1 MRDGAESFALADRTF
16 FDWPGN
22 WDLEATRFPA
32 PPLPDGWRRED
43 NEAWTFCRP
52 PEDRLPDQGW
62 KIHVS
67 AAPEDAT
74 RTLADVAAYCTRH
87 GIAFK
92 YLKSANV
99 LRALSRKYAQRSSAG
114 KLLTVYP
121 VDDAE
126 FARTLEGL
134 DALVGGRPGPYVLTD
149 LRFRQGPLHVRY
161 GGFRTHYTEDT
172 DGELVTALHRPDGTP
187 EPDRRTPVF
196 HTPDWVELPDV
207 LKDSLAARQALD
219 DFPYRITGAL
229 QFSHGGGVY
238 RAVPTGADA
247 LGAGEAGVVLKEG
260 RPYSGT
266 DGTGRDAVSR
276 IAHEHRM
283 LQRLAGM
290 PGIPRTFGTFQVRD
304 HLFLVLEDIA
314 GQDFQTWLAAHHPL
328 TVPDPDEQAVAH
340 YRDRALALFGR
351 IEALVATVHGR
362 GIRIGDLHP
371 GNLIIRPGDEPVL
384 IDFEV
389 ADELDRATPSSLGA
403 PGFHRADATGADG
416 DHYALAAIG
425 LWLFLPLA
433 ALGGLA
439 PDKAPALLAAA
450 AERFGL
456 PDALVARLAPQLAP
470 NDNTTATLRSSPGT
484 FPPTDV
490 LVSLA
495 RGLRDSATP
504 HRTDRL
510 YPGGF
515 EQFVEGGAGFGHGA
529 AGVLWARH
537 TALGERDEQGAA
549 WLRAAVDRV
558 PAERI
563 GFYDGLHG
571 IAYVLRQ
578 LGDDEAALR
587 ALDRAADKLSVR
599 HCPSLYR
606 GLSGVGLNLLHFADA
621 LDSADLRRQALGL
634 ADRVTERLTA
644 ARTEPVERRR
654 RRGSKDAAG
663 LMYGWSGA
671 ALFLLAA
678 HRATG
683 DPALLDEAVHAVHR
697 DLDRCAPG
705 PQHTLQV
712 DEGFRLL
719 PYLDNGSAGIA
730 LVAAELL
737 RVRDDDR
744 IRAALPALLR
754 ACAADFV
761 IESGLLGGRAGLLA
775 TLAALRDRVPLSPDA
790 GDRPDGPALS
800 SPDVD
805 RYLRRHLT
813 RLGQHAMTWN
823 GATVFPCDGR
833 ARISMG
839 LADGGA
845 GVLLALSAT
854 ERGTPLLPFLTDS
867 RLAAAVHPA
876 APGRAGGAH
885 GAATPT
891 APSGAAGTAHRGR
904 EVSTDDHHG
913 PSGPGGAGR
922 A

>member
-32 PPLPDGWRRED
+32 PPLPDGWTRED

-52 PEDRLPDQGW
+52 AEDRLPDQGW

-67 AAPEDAT
+67 AAPEDAA
-74 RTLADVAAYCTRH
+74 RTLADVAAHCTAH

-126 FARTLEGL
+126 FAAALEGL
-134 DALVGGRPGPYVLTD
+134 DALIGGRPGPYVLTD
-149 LRFRQGPLHVRY
+149 LRFRQGPLYVRY
-161 GGFRTHYTEDT
+161 GGFRTRYLEDD
-172 DGELVTALHRPDGTP
+172 DGDLVTAFRRPDGTP
-187 EPDRRTPVF
+187 EADRRTPVF
-196 HTPDWVELPDV
+196 HTPDWVQLPDV
-207 LKDSLAARQALD
+207 LKDSLAARQVLD

-238 RAVPTGADA
+238 RAAPLGGDA
-247 LGAGEAGVVLKEG
+247 PGAGESSVVLKEG
-260 RPYSGT
+260 RPFSGT
-266 DGTGRDAVSR
+266 DGIGRDAVTR
-276 IAHEHRM
+276 VAHEHRM
-283 LQRLAGM
+283 LQRLAGL
-290 PGIPRTFGTFQVRD
+290 PGIPRTFGTLKVRD
-304 HLFLVLEDIA
+304 HLFLVLEDID

-328 TVPDPDEQAVAH
+328 TVPDPDERAVTD
-340 YRDRALALFGR
+340 YRDRAVALFDR
-351 IEALVATVHGR
+351 IEALVASVHAR
-362 GIRIGDLHP
+362 GLRIGDLHP
-371 GNLIIRPGDEPVL
+371 GNLIIKPGDEPVL

-389 ADELDRATPSSLGA
+389 ADDLDRATPSSLGA
-403 PGFHRADATGADG
+403 PGFHRGDATGADG

-439 PDKAPALLAAA
+439 PDKAAALLATA
-450 AERFGL
+450 AERYAL

-470 NDNTTATLRSSPGT
+470 NDDTTSQLRSSPGA
-484 FPPTDV
+484 FPPDDV
-490 LVSLA
+490 LASLG
-495 RGLRDSATP
+495 RGLRASATP
-504 HRTDRL
+504 YRTDRL
-510 YPGGF
+510 YPGDF
-515 EQFVEGGAGFGHGA
+515 EQFVEGGAGFAHGA

-537 TALGERDEQGAA
+537 IALGERDEQGAA
-549 WLRAAVDRV
+549 WLRAALDKT

-571 IAYVLRQ
+571 MAYVLRE
-578 LGDDEAALR
+578 LGDHEAAGR
-587 ALDRAADKLSVR
+587 ALERAAGSLALR

-621 LDSADLRRQALGL
+621 LDSAALRQQALGL
-634 ADRVTERLTA
+634 ADRVTDRLDA
-644 ARTEPVERRR
+644 ARTAPVARRR
-654 RRGSKDAAG
+654 RRGSTDAAG

-671 ALFLLAA
+671 ALFLLHA

-683 DPALLDEAVHAVHR
+683 DPGLLDAAVRAVHR
-697 DLDRCAPG
+697 DLDRCSPG
-705 PQHTLQV
+705 PQGTLQV

-730 LVAAELL
+730 LVAAHLL
-737 RVRDDDR
+737 DHRDDPR
-744 IRAALPALLR
+744 IHEALPALLR

-775 TLAALRDRVPLSPDA
+775 TLALLRDRVPLP
-790 GDRPDGPALS
+790 PDGPERPGGPAL
-800 SPDVD
+800 DRAAVD

-813 RLGQHAMTWN
+813 NLGQHAMTWN

-833 ARISMG
+833 ARISMD
-839 LADGGA
+839 LAGGGA
-845 GVLLALSAT
+845 GVLLALAT
-854 ERGTPLLPFLTDS
+854 AERGTPLLPFLTDS
-867 RLAAAVHPA
+867 RPAAAVAPA
-876 APGRAGGAH
+876 APGRGGGAT
-885 GAATPT
+885 GAVTPT
-891 APSGAAGTAHRGR
+891 APSGAAGTADRGR
-904 EVSTDDHHG
+904 EVSSDDHHG

>member
-52 PEDRLPDQGW
+52 PEDQLPDQGW

-67 AAPEDAT
+67 AAPDDAV
-74 RTLADVAAYCTRH
+74 RTLADVARYCSRH

-161 GGFRTHYTEDT
+161 GGFRTHYMEDT

-196 HTPDWVELPDV
+196 HTPDWVGLPDV

-238 RAVPTGADA
+238 RAVPTRADA
-247 LGAGEAGVVLKEG
+247 PGAGEAGVVLKEG

-276 IAHEHRM
+276 ITHEHRM

-371 GNLIIRPGDEPVL
+371 GNLIIRPGDVPVL

-439 PDKAPALLAAA
+439 PDKASALLSAA

-470 NDNTTATLRSSPGT
+470 NDNTTSTLRSSPGT

-504 HRTDRL
+504 HRSDRL

-537 TALGERDEQGAA
+537 TALGECDEQGVA

-558 PAERI
+558 PAERT

-571 IAYVLRQ
+571 MAYVLRQ

-606 GLSGVGLNLLHFADA
+606 GLSGVGLNLLHFAGA
-621 LDSADLRRQALGL
+621 LDSADLRRQALCL

-644 ARTEPVERRR
+644 ARAEPVERRR

-775 TLAALRDRVPLSPDA
+775 TLAVLRDRVPLSPDA
-790 GDRPDGPALS
+790 GERPDGPALS
-800 SPDVD
+800 GPAVD

-813 RLGQHAMTWN
+813 RLGQHALTWH

-885 GAATPT
+885 RAATPT
-891 APSGAAGTAHRGR
+891 APSGAAGTTHRGR
-904 EVSTDDHHG
+904 EVS
-913 PSGPGGAGR
+913 
-922 A
+922 

>member
-32 PPLPDGWRRED
+32 PPLPDGWSRED

-52 PEDRLPDQGW
+52 PEDHLPDQGW

-67 AAPEDAT
+67 AAPDDAR
-74 RTLADVAAYCTRH
+74 RTLADVAAYCARH

-121 VDDAE
+121 VDEAQL
-126 FARTLEGL
+126 AHALEGL

-149 LRFRQGPLHVRY
+149 LRFREGPLYVRY
-161 GGFRTHYTEDT
+161 GGFRTRYTEGG
-172 DGELVTALHRPDGTP
+172 DGELVTAFRRPDGTP

-196 HTPDWVELPDV
+196 HTPDWAGMPDI
-207 LKDSLAARQALD
+207 LKDSLAARQAVD

-229 QFSHGGGVY
+229 QFSNGGGVY
-238 RAVPTGADA
+238 RAVPAGDDA
-247 LGAGEAGVVLKEG
+247 LGAGADSVVLKEG

-266 DGTGRDAVSR
+266 DGVGRDAVSR
-276 IAHEHRM
+276 LAHEHRM
-283 LQRLAGM
+283 LERLAGV
-290 PGIPRTFGTFQVRD
+290 PGIPRTFGTLQVRD

-351 IEALVATVHGR
+351 IEALVARVHDR

-389 ADELDRATPSSLGA
+389 ADEIGRATPSSLGA

-439 PDKAPALLAAA
+439 PDKAPALLATA
-450 AERFGL
+450 AERYAL
-456 PDALVARLAPQLAP
+456 PDHLVARLAPQLAP
-470 NDNTTATLRSSPGT
+470 NDDSTSQLASLPGP
-484 FPPTDV
+484 FPPTG
-490 LVSLA
+490 LLA
-495 RGLRDSATP
+495 ALGRGLRDSATP

-510 YPGGF
+510 HPGDF
-515 EQFVEGGAGFGHGA
+515 EQFIEGGAGFGHGA

-537 TALGERDEQGAA
+537 TALGEHDEEGVA

-571 IAYVLRQ
+571 IAYVLRE
-578 LGDDEAALR
+578 LGDEQGALR
-587 ALDRAADKLSVR
+587 ALDRAAGKLAVR

-606 GLSGVGLNLLHFADA
+606 GLSGVGLSLLHFAGA
-621 LDSADLRRQALGL
+621 LDSDALRQQALGL
-634 ADRVTERLTA
+634 ADRVTRRLTA
-644 ARTEPVERRR
+644 ARGEPVVRTRRH
-654 RRGSKDAAG
+654 GSKDAAG

-671 ALFLLAA
+671 ALFLLRA
-678 HRATG
+678 HQATG
-683 DPALLDEAVHAVHR
+683 DPGLLDEAVRAVHR
-697 DLDRCAPG
+697 DLDRCSPG
-705 PQHTLQV
+705 PQDTLQV

-737 RVRDDDR
+737 DLRDDDR
-744 IRAALPALLR
+744 IRAALPRLLR

-775 TLAALRDRVPLSPDA
+775 TLAALRTRVPLPPDDA
-790 GDRPDGPALS
+790 E
-800 SPDVD
+800 

-813 RLGQHAMTWN
+813 NLGQHAMTWH

-833 ARISMG
+833 ARISMD
-839 LADGGA
+839 LAGGGA

-867 RLAAAVHPA
+867 RSAAAVHSA
-876 APGRAGGAH
+876 APGRGGGAT

-891 APSGAAGTAHRGR
+891 APSGAAGTAHHGR
-904 EVSTDDHHG
+904 EVSK
-913 PSGPGGAGR
+913 
-922 A
+922 

>member
-32 PPLPDGWRRED
+32 PPLPDGWTHDE
-43 NEAWTFCRP
+43 NEAWAFCRP

-67 AAPEDAT
+67 AAPDDAP
-74 RTLADVAAYCTRH
+74 RTIADVAAYCTRH
-87 GIAFK
+87 GLTFK

-121 VDDAE
+121 VDEAE
-126 FARTLEGL
+126 LARTLEGL

-149 LRFRQGPLHVRY
+149 LRFREGPLYVRY
-161 GGFRTHYTEDT
+161 GGFRTHFTEDA
-172 DGELVTALHRPDGTP
+172 DGELVTAFHRPDGTP

-196 HTPDWVELPDV
+196 HTPDWVTVPDV
-207 LKDSLAARQALD
+207 LKESLAARQALD

-229 QFSHGGGVY
+229 QFSNGGGVY
-238 RAVPTGADA
+238 RAAPLGPDA
-247 LGAGEAGVVLKEG
+247 LGAGETGVVLKEG
-260 RPYSGT
+260 RPWSGT
-266 DGTGRDAVSR
+266 DGVGRDAVTR
-276 IAHEHRM
+276 LAHEHRM
-283 LQRLAGM
+283 LQRLAGL
-290 PGIPRTFGTFQVRD
+290 PGIPRTFGTLQVRD
-304 HLFLVLEDIA
+304 HLFLVLEDID

-340 YRDRALALFGR
+340 YRDRALTLFGR
-351 IEALVATVHGR
+351 IEALVAAVHGR
-362 GIRIGDLHP
+362 GVRIGDLHP

-384 IDFEV
+384 LDFEV

-439 PDKAPALLAAA
+439 PDKAPALLATAA
-450 AERFGL
+450 KRYAL

-470 NDNTTATLRSSPGT
+470 NDDTTSELRSLPGT

-490 LVSLA
+490 LASLG
-495 RGLRDSATP
+495 RGLRESATP
-504 HRTDRL
+504 HRADRL
-510 YPGGF
+510 FPGDF

-537 TALGERDEQGAA
+537 TVLGERDEEGAA

-571 IAYVLRQ
+571 MAYVLRE
-578 LGDDEAALR
+578 LGDDEAAQR
-587 ALDRAADKLSVR
+587 ALDRAADRIPVR

-606 GLSGVGLNLLHFADA
+606 GLSGVGLNLLHFADVLDRPDLRQQA
-621 LDSADLRRQALGL
+621 LDL
-634 ADRVTERLTA
+634 AGRVTDRLTA

-654 RRGSKDAAG
+654 RRGAQDAAG

-671 ALFLLAA
+671 ALFLLRA
-678 HRATG
+678 HQATG
-683 DPALLDEAVHAVHR
+683 DPGLLDQAVLAVHR
-697 DLDRCAPG
+697 DLDRCSPG
-705 PQHTLQV
+705 PQDTLQV

-730 LVAAELL
+730 LVAAALL
-737 RVRDDDR
+737 DHRDDDR
-744 IRAALPALLR
+744 IQRALPALLR

-775 TLAALRDRVPLSPDA
+775 TLAALRERA
-790 GDRPDGPALS
+790 AL
-800 SPDVD
+800 PPERTD

-813 RLGQHAMTWN
+813 NLGQHAMTRN
-823 GATVFPCDGR
+823 GAVVFPCDGR
-833 ARISMG
+833 ARISMD
-839 LADGGA
+839 LAGGGA
-845 GVLLALSAT
+845 GVLLALSTT

-867 RLAAAVHPA
+867 RPAAAVHPA
-876 APGRAGGAH
+876 APGRVGGAH
-885 GAATPT
+885 GAVTPT
-891 APSGAAGTAHRGR
+891 APSGAAGTAHHGR
-904 EVSTDDHHG
+904 EVS
-913 PSGPGGAGR
+913 
-922 A
+922 

>member
-22 WDLEATRFPA
+22 WDLAATRFPA
-32 PPLPDGWRRED
+32 PPLPDGWTRDD

-52 PEDRLPDQGW
+52 AEDRLPDQGW

-67 AAPEDAT
+67 AAPEDAA
-74 RTLADVAAYCTRH
+74 RTLADVAAHCTAH

-126 FARTLEGL
+126 FTRTLEAL

-149 LRFRQGPLHVRY
+149 LRFREGPLYVRY
-161 GGFRTHYTEDT
+161 GGFRTRYMEDGH
-172 DGELVTALHRPDGTP
+172 GELVTAFRRPDGTP

-196 HTPDWVELPDV
+196 HTPDWVTVPDV
-207 LKDSLAARQALD
+207 LKDSLAARQAVD

-229 QFSHGGGVY
+229 QFSNGGGVY
-238 RAVPTGADA
+238 RAAPVGDEA
-247 LGAGEAGVVLKEG
+247 LGAGEASVVLKEG
-260 RPYSGT
+260 RPLSGT
-266 DGTGRDAVSR
+266 DGVGRDAVSR
-276 IAHEHRM
+276 LAHEHRM
-283 LQRLAGM
+283 LERLAGL
-290 PGIPRTFGTFQVRD
+290 PGIPRTFGTLQVRD

-328 TVPDPDEQAVAH
+328 TVPDPDERAVAA
-340 YRDRALALFGR
+340 YRDRALALLGR
-351 IEALVATVHGR
+351 IEALVAAVHAR

-371 GNLIIRPGDEPVL
+371 GNLIIRDGDDPVL

-389 ADELDRATPSSLGA
+389 ADEADRATPSSLGA
-403 PGFHRADATGADG
+403 PGFHRADATGTDG

-439 PDKAPALLAAA
+439 PDKAPALLATA
-450 AERFGL
+450 AERYGL
-456 PDALVARLAPQLAP
+456 PDHLVARLAPQLAP
-470 NDNTTATLRSSPGT
+470 NDNTTSELASPPGPW
-484 FPPTDV
+484 PPSG
-490 LVSLA
+490 LPASLG
-495 RGLRDSATP
+495 RGLRAAATP
-504 HRTDRL
+504 DRTDRL
-510 YPGGF
+510 YPGDF
-515 EQFVEGGAGFGHGA
+515 EQFIEGGAGFGHGA

-537 TALGERDEQGAA
+537 TALGERDEAGTA

-558 PAERI
+558 PAERT

-571 IAYVLRQ
+571 MAYVLHE
-578 LGDDEAALR
+578 LGDEPAALH
-587 ALDRAADKLSVR
+587 ALDRAADGLAVR

-606 GLSGVGLNLLHFADA
+606 GLSGVGLNLLHFAAA
-621 LDSADLRRQALGL
+621 LGSDTLRRQALGL
-634 ADRVTERLTA
+634 ADRVTGQLTA
-644 ARTEPVERRR
+644 ARGEPVARRR
-654 RRGSKDAAG
+654 RHGSKDAAG

-671 ALFLLAA
+671 ALFLLRA
-678 HRATG
+678 HQATG
-683 DPALLDEAVHAVHR
+683 DPGLLDEAVRAVHR
-697 DLDRCAPG
+697 DLDRCSPG
-705 PQHTLQV
+705 PQDTLQV

-737 RVRDDDR
+737 DHRDDDR
-744 IRAALPALLR
+744 IREALPALLR

-775 TLAALRDRVPLSPDA
+775 TMAALRGRVSLPPEA
-790 GDRPDGPALS
+790 TERH
-800 SPDVD
+800 
-805 RYLRRHLT
+805 LRRHLT
-813 RLGQHAMTWN
+813 NLGQHAMTWR

-833 ARISMG
+833 ARISMD
-839 LADGGA
+839 LAGGGA

-867 RLAAAVHPA
+867 RSATAGLPA
-876 APGRAGGAH
+876 APGRAGGATR
-885 GAATPT
+885 AATPT

-904 EVSTDDHHG
+904 EVSSDDHHG
-913 PSGPGGAGR
+913 PAGPGGAGR

>member
-32 PPLPDGWRRED
+32 PPLPDGWTRGD

-52 PEDRLPDQGW
+52 AEDRLPDQGW

-74 RTLADVAAYCTRH
+74 RTLADVAAYCTGH

-196 HTPDWVELPDV
+196 HTPDWVGLPDV

-238 RAVPTGADA
+238 RAAPTGADA

-389 ADELDRATPSSLGA
+389 ADELDRSTPSSLGA
-403 PGFHRADATGADG
+403 PGFHRGDATGADG

-439 PDKAPALLAAA
+439 PDKAPALLATA
-450 AERFGL
+450 AERYGL

-470 NDNTTATLRSSPGT
+470 NDDTTSALRSSPGT
-484 FPPTDV
+484 FPPDDL
-490 LVSLA
+490 LVSLG
-495 RGLRDSATP
+495 RGLRAAATP

-510 YPGGF
+510 YPGDF
-515 EQFVEGGAGFGHGA
+515 EQFVEGGAGFAHGA

-537 TALGERDEQGAA
+537 TALGERDEEGAA
-549 WLRAAVDRV
+549 WLRAAVDRT

-571 IAYVLRQ
+571 MAYVLHE
-578 LGDDEAALR
+578 LGDHEAAAR
-587 ALDRAADKLSVR
+587 ALDRAAGALPLR

-606 GLSGVGLNLLHFADA
+606 GLSGVGLNLLHFAAA
-621 LDSADLRRQALGL
+621 LDSADLRARALDL
-634 ADRVTERLTA
+634 AERVTDRLRA
-644 ARTEPVERRR
+644 ACATPVARRR
-654 RRGSKDAAG
+654 RRGSTDAAG

-671 ALFLLAA
+671 ALFLLHA

-683 DPALLDEAVHAVHR
+683 DPGLLDAAVRAVHR
-697 DLDRCAPG
+697 DLDRCSPG
-705 PQHTLQV
+705 PQGTLQV

-719 PYLDNGSAGIA
+719 PYLDNGSAGVA
-730 LVAAELL
+730 LVAADLL
-737 RVRDDDR
+737 ESRDDAR
-744 IRAALPALLR
+744 IREALPALLH

-775 TLAALRDRVPLSPDA
+775 TLALLRHRVPAPAAATGPPD
-790 GDRPDGPALS
+790 DGAAPAA
-800 SPDVD
+800 
-805 RYLRRHLT
+805 RERHLRRHLT
-813 RLGQHAMTWN
+813 NFGQHALTWRD
-823 GATVFPCDGR
+823 ATVFPCDGR
-833 ARISMG
+833 ARISMDV
-839 LADGGA
+839 AGGSA
-845 GVLLALSAT
+845 GVLLALSTT

-867 RLAAAVHPA
+867 RPATAVSPA
-876 APGRAGGAH
+876 APGRGGGAPR
-885 GAATPT
+885 AATPT
-891 APSGAAGTAHRGR
+891 APSGTADRPLTQ
-904 EVSTDDHHG
+904 E
-913 PSGPGGAGR
+913 GGVVR
-922 A
+922 

>member
-32 PPLPDGWRRED
+32 PSLPDGWTHDE
-43 NEAWTFCRP
+43 NEAWAFCRP

-67 AAPEDAT
+67 AAPDDAP
-74 RTLADVAAYCTRH
+74 RTIADVAAYCTRH
-87 GIAFK
+87 GLAFK

-121 VDDAE
+121 VDEAE
-126 FARTLEGL
+126 LARALEGL

-149 LRFRQGPLHVRY
+149 LRFREGPLYVRY
-161 GGFRTHYTEDT
+161 GGFRTHFTEDA
-172 DGELVTALHRPDGTP
+172 DGELVTAFHRPDGTP

-196 HTPDWVELPDV
+196 HTPDWVTVPDV
-207 LKDSLAARQALD
+207 LKESLAARQALD

-229 QFSHGGGVY
+229 QFSNGGGVY
-238 RAVPTGADA
+238 RAAPLGPDA
-247 LGAGEAGVVLKEG
+247 LGAGETSVVLKEG
-260 RPYSGT
+260 RPWSGT
-266 DGTGRDAVSR
+266 DGVGRDAVTR
-276 IAHEHRM
+276 LAHEHRM
-283 LQRLAGM
+283 LQRLAGL
-290 PGIPRTFGTFQVRD
+290 PGIPRTYGTLQVRD
-304 HLFLVLEDIA
+304 HLFLVLEDID

-351 IEALVATVHGR
+351 IEALVAAVHGR
-362 GIRIGDLHP
+362 GVRIGDLHP

-384 IDFEV
+384 LDFEV

-439 PDKAPALLAAA
+439 PDKAPALLATA
-450 AERFGL
+450 AERYAL

-470 NDNTTATLRSSPGT
+470 NDDTTSELRSLPGT

-490 LVSLA
+490 LDSLG
-495 RGLRDSATP
+495 RGLRESATP

-510 YPGGF
+510 FPGDF

-537 TALGERDEQGAA
+537 TVLGERDEEGAA

-571 IAYVLRQ
+571 MAYVLRE
-578 LGDDEAALR
+578 LGDDEAAQR
-587 ALDRAADKLSVR
+587 ALDRAADRIPVR

-621 LDSADLRRQALGL
+621 LDRPDLRQQALDL
-634 ADRVTERLTA
+634 AGRVTDRLTA

-654 RRGSKDAAG
+654 RRGAQDAAG

-671 ALFLLAA
+671 ALFLLRA
-678 HRATG
+678 HQATG
-683 DPALLDEAVHAVHR
+683 DPGLLDQAVLAVHR
-697 DLDRCAPG
+697 DLDRCSPG
-705 PQHTLQV
+705 PQDTLQV

-730 LVAAELL
+730 LVAAALL
-737 RVRDDDR
+737 DHRDDDR
-744 IRAALPALLR
+744 IQRALPALLR

-775 TLAALRDRVPLSPDA
+775 TLAALRERA
-790 GDRPDGPALS
+790 AL
-800 SPDVD
+800 PPERTD

-813 RLGQHAMTWN
+813 NLGQHAMTRN
-823 GATVFPCDGR
+823 GAVVFPCDGR
-833 ARISMG
+833 ARISMD
-839 LADGGA
+839 LAGGGA
-845 GVLLALSAT
+845 GVLLALSTT

-867 RLAAAVHPA
+867 RPAAAAHPA
-876 APGRAGGAH
+876 APGRVDGAH
-885 GAATPT
+885 GAVTPT
-891 APSGAAGTAHRGR
+891 APSGAAGTAHHGR
-904 EVSTDDHHG
+904 EVS
-913 PSGPGGAGR
+913 
-922 A
+922 